1 MGMKTQ
7 ILHRSAFVPKPVEE
21 VFPFFAKAANL
32 TKITPSWLDFEIL
45 TPEPIEMREGLVI
58 DYRIRLRGIPMRWR
72 SEISVWNPPHSF
84 VDEQLK
90 GPYRL
95 WVHEHKFEPM
105 DGGTKITDHIRYAVW
120 GGALIERIFVRP
132 DLKRI
137 FDGRQQ
143 RMAEL
148 FDARPLPTT
157 EFA

>member
-1 MGMKTQ
+1 MKTLTLQ
-7 ILHRSAFVPKPVEE
+7 RSAFVPKPVAE

-32 TKITPSWLDFEIL
+32 TKITPPWVDFKIL
-45 TPEPIEMREGLVI
+45 TPEPIEMREGTII

-95 WVHEHKFEPM
+95 WVHEHRFEPM
-105 DGGTKITDHIRYAVW
+105 EGGTKITDHIRYAVW
-120 GGALIERIFVRP
+120 GGSLIERFLVRP

-143 RMAEL
+143 RMSEL
-148 FDARPLPTT
+148 FDARPLLP
-157 EFA
+157 AG